1 MDYIYN
7 NKTKRYEI
15 AKANTVEKEVKN
27 FIENNAKDLLPV
39 IDDATWSATRKAR
52 VVINNKLKEVQKFRK
67 QTNGIVL
74 GEFNRMSNAIENM
87 LSEESDRLTAL
98 LEAYKPKEPVYVFKE
113 IKTTDKVAYDKLVA
127 YAKKLNL
134 IKEEKE

>member
-27 FIENNAKDLLPV
+27 FIQNNAKDLLPV
-39 IDDATWSATRKAR
+39 IDDTTWSATRKAR

-74 GEFNRMSNAIENM
+74 GEFNRMSIAIEDM
-87 LSEESDRLTAL
+87 LSEESNRLTAQM
-98 LEAYKPKEPVYVFKE
+98 EAYKPKEPVYE
-113 IKTTDKVAYDKLVA
+113 LNIKTKDKMAYNKLVA